1 MNIVVAGA
9 SGFVGRSLVPQLVAA
24 GHVVRTLVRRS
35 TRGPG
40 EISWRPEQGELAG
53 EALAGADVVINLAGE
68 NIAGGRWTSRRRE
81 RILRS
86 RVEATRTLVVAMGK
100 MSRPPRA
107 FLSASAVGFYG
118 DSGDELLTEASPIG
132 HGFLPEVCLAWETHA
147 EGAARKR
154 IRTVLL
160 RFGMVLGREGGALGK
175 QLPFFRLGLGGPLGN
190 GRQWVSWVA
199 MDDLVAAVL
208 LAIDDER
215 LKGPVN
221 VVSPAPVRNVD
232 LAQTL
237 GRVLG
242 RPAALPAPA
251 WALHLAFGDMAGEVL
266 LASNRVR
273 PWRLEQAGF
282 KFSQPELEPAV
293 RSILLRATP

>member
-40 EISWRPEQGELAG
+40 DISWRPEQGELAG
-53 EALAGADVVINLAGE
+53 AALAGAD
-68 NIAGGRWTSRRRE
+68 
-81 RILRS
+81 
-86 RVEATRTLVVAMGK
+86 MGK

-147 EGAARKR
+147 EGAARKG

-208 LAIDDER
+208 LAIDDQR
-215 LKGPVN
+215 LQGPVN